1 MKQFSTYESIP
12 SSAIYL
18 GSENGNGEMGE
29 TLADMILEAIN
40 PATFKDND
48 GIRHYFDLIEPV
60 FMALSTSAITPRDF
74 PRFF

>member
-1 MKQFSTYESIP
+1 MKQFSSYEAIP

-18 GSENGNGEMGE
+18 GSESGDGSMGE

-48 GIRHYFDLIEPV
+48 GIRHYFDLIEQV
-60 FMALSTSAITPRDF
+60 
-74 PRFF
+74 

>member
-1 MKQFSTYESIP
+1 MKQFPTYEAIP

-18 GSENGNGEMGE
+18 GSESGDGSMGE
-29 TLADMILEAIN
+29 ALADMSLEAIN

-60 FMALSTSAITPRDF
+60 
-74 PRFF
+74 

>member
-18 GSENGNGEMGE
+18 GSESGDGSMGE
-29 TLADMILEAIN
+29 ALADMILEAID

-48 GIRHYFDLIEPV
+48 GIRHYFDLIDPV
-60 FMALSTSAITPRDF
+60 
-74 PRFF
+74 

>member
-1 MKQFSTYESIP
+1 MKQFPTYEAIP

-18 GSENGNGEMGE
+18 GSEGGDGSMGE

-40 PATFKDND
+40 PATFKDSD

-60 FMALSTSAITPRDF
+60 
-74 PRFF
+74 

>member
-1 MKQFSTYESIP
+1 MKQFSSYEAIP

-18 GSENGNGEMGE
+18 GSESGDGSMGE
-29 TLADMILEAIN
+29 TLADMILESIN

-60 FMALSTSAITPRDF
+60 
-74 PRFF
+74 

>member
-18 GSENGNGEMGE
+18 GSESGDGSMGE

-40 PATFKDND
+40 PATFKDSD

-60 FMALSTSAITPRDF
+60 
-74 PRFF
+74 

>member
-18 GSENGNGEMGE
+18 GSESGDGSMGE

-40 PATFKDND
+40 PANFKDNE

-60 FMALSTSAITPRDF
+60 
-74 PRFF
+74 

>member
-1 MKQFSTYESIP
+1 MKQFPTYEAIP

-18 GSENGNGEMGE
+18 GSESGDGSMGE
-29 TLADMILEAIN
+29 ALADMILEAIN

-60 FMALSTSAITPRDF
+60 
-74 PRFF
+74 